1 MPGFVQGSPYSAEMP
16 NWENAANITYQYPE
30 GMNLK
35 PGSPLHEKLKMLIR
49 RRALESYAV
58 MQKRFNSWN
67 QIDETLTAYIRTDD
81 HENAVLDD
89 DERRPVSV
97 VVPYSYASLETL
109 LTYTM
114 TAFLQ
119 KPIFEYSGTGPEDTI
134 GATLLEMVIHKQCER
149 FKVGLPL
156 HTVFRDSLAYGI
168 GFAAPYWSQVIGQ
181 KTRAVSSPIY
191 DLFGNTIESKQEKR
205 TTEEILYE
213 GNAVDNI
220 DPYKVLPDPNYPI
233 QHIQRMEFFGWQD
246 TISLMDLL
254 SLEKGND
261 DIFNSRYL
269 KHLSSRRSTMFR
281 VDDSSRAVRYGG
293 RNRYDISEAVTHPV
307 DRIHMFMK
315 LIPRDYG
322 LPGGQFNPNG
332 EYPEKW
338 FFTLASE
345 QVIITA
351 KPLGL
356 DHDMFPVCVAAPDFD
371 GYSTT
376 PISRLEIVYGLQH
389 VLNFLFNSHV
399 ANVRKA
405 INDMLVYDPWMI
417 NSKDLKNPKPGKLI
431 RTRRQAWGHGVKDY
445 IAQLN
450 VVDVTANHMRDAHQI
465 MDFMDRSS
473 AASQSMQ
480 GIMSSGERKSATEFE
495 GTHGSSM
502 SRLQHIAQVI
512 GLQLMQDLGH
522 MFASHTQQFMSEETF
537 LKVEGKWEKLLL
549 REFGPDAIQ
558 KGRIGVNPMQVLVD
572 YDVEIRD
579 GSTPGGNMSRTW
591 LELFQIA
598 ASQPAVAAR
607 VDLFRVFLHIA
618 RGLGAQDVYDFELKQ
633 QPQPMNMPNV
643 QSMPDED
650 VQREAQKGNLVPFP
664 MGSEQ
669 GQGGIM

>member
-1 MPGFVQGSPYSAEMP
+1 MPGFVQGSPYSTEMP
-16 NWENAANITYQYPE
+16 NWENAESISYSYPN
-30 GMNLK
+30 GLNLK

-67 QIDETLTAYIRTDD
+67 EIDETLTAYIRTDD
-81 HENAVLDD
+81 HENSVLDD
-89 DERRPVSV
+89 DERRPVSI
-97 VVPYSYASLETL
+97 VVPYSYATLETL

-114 TAFLQ
+114 SAFLQ
-119 KPIFEYSGTGPEDTI
+119 KPIFEYSGTGPEDAI
-134 GATLLEMVIHKQCER
+134 GAILLEMLIHKQCER

-168 GFAAPYWSQVIGQ
+168 GFCAPYWQQVYGY
-181 KTRAVSSPIY
+181 KTRVTNTPLFT
-191 DLFGNTIESKQEKR
+191 LFGMNIGGSREKR
-205 TTEEILYE
+205 TEEAVLYE
-213 GNAVDNI
+213 GNALDNI

-254 SLEKGND
+254 GLEVNSND
-261 DIFNSRYL
+261 LFNVRFL

-281 VDDSSRAVRYGG
+281 VDDSARAIRYGG

-315 LIPRDYG
+315 IIPKDYG
-322 LPGGQFNPNG
+322 LPGGPFNKDG

-450 VVDVTANHMRDAHQI
+450 VTDVTSRHMQDAQQI

-473 AASQSMQ
+473 AATHNLQ
-480 GIMSSGERKSATEFE
+480 GIMRPGSERRSAAEFE
-495 GTHGSSM
+495 GTQGAALN
-502 SRLQHIAQVI
+502 RLQHIAQVI

-537 LKVEGKWEKLLL
+537 LKVEGKWERQLLEEL
-549 REFGPDAIQ
+549 GPEAIQ
-558 KGRIGVNPMQVLVD
+558 KKRIGVNPMQLLVD

-579 GSTPGGNMSRTW
+579 GSVPGGNMSRTW
-591 LELFQIA
+591 IELFQIA
-598 ASQPAVAAR
+598 ASQPTVAAR

-618 RGLGAQDVYDFELKQ
+618 RGLGAKDIYDFELKQ
-633 QPQPMNMPNV
+633 QPQAIGST
-643 QSMPDED
+643 QTMPDEQ
-650 VQREAQKGNLVPFP
+650 VQNEVQKGNLVPFP
-664 MGSEQ
+664 MPQ
-669 GQGGIM
+669 QGGMPT